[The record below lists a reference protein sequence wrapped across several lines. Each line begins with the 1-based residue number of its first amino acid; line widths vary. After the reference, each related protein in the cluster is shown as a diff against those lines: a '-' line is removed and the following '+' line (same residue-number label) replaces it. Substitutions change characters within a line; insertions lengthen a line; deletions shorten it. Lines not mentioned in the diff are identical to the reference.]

1 MHTDQWCT
9 YVDRSVHATNLPK
22 NATSP
27 LGGMIGMFGQGSPL
41 YVPALSNGTGQCNSG
56 TVFPADRSSR
66 RWISGPVRIITHY
79 DIAMLK
85 NKIALIT
92 GAGSGIG
99 EATTLLFARNGAS
112 VMLADMDM
120 EGAER
125 VLAEVKKNG
134 GQGAMVKA
142 DVSDPKEC
150 EHMVAETVK
159 HFGRLDIA
167 VNNAGI
173 GGPQA
178 MIGDYPID
186 GWDKVISI
194 NLSGVFYGM
203 RYQIPAMLKNKSGA
217 IVNMASILGKVG
229 FPSSGAY
236 VAAKHGVVGLTET
249 AALEYATQGIRV
261 NTVGPGFIKTPL
273 LDTNLNKEQLEGI
286 AAMHPMKRLG
296 TAEEVAELVL
306 WLVSDK
312 ASFVTGSYY
321 NVDGGY
327 LAQ

>member
-1 MHTDQWCT
+1 
-9 YVDRSVHATNLPK
+9 
-22 NATSP
+22 
-27 LGGMIGMFGQGSPL
+27 
-41 YVPALSNGTGQCNSG
+41 
-56 TVFPADRSSR
+56 
-66 RWISGPVRIITHY
+66 
-79 DIAMLK
+79 MLQK
-85 NKIALIT
+85 KTALIT

-99 EATTLLFARNGAS
+99 EAIILLFARSGAS

-120 EGAER
+120 AGAER

-134 GQGAMVKA
+134 GKGAVVKA
-142 DVSDPKEC
+142 DVSNPKDC

-159 HFGRLDIA
+159 QFGRLDIA

-203 RYQIPAMLKNKSGA
+203 RYQIPAMLKNKSGS
-217 IVNMASILGKVG
+217 IINMASILAKVG

-236 VAAKHGVVGLTET
+236 VAAKHGVIGLTEN

-261 NTVGPGFIKTPL
+261 NAVGPGFIKTPL
-273 LDTNLNKEQLEGI
+273 LDQNLKKEEMEGI
-286 AAMHPMKRLG
+286 AALHPMKRMG
-296 TAEEVAELVL
+296 TPEEVAELVL
-306 WLVSDK
+306 WLASEK
-312 ASFVTGSYY
+312 SSFVTGSYY